1 MKKFLLS
8 LLLGVVVIAGSGKK
22 GRAQDVV
29 GGQAAANAHP
39 YFVSLIE
46 TTSPSTPPYSP
57 YCGGSLI
64 RPQWVL
70 TAGHCVYDFWTGN
83 IADSIDILTN
93 TYTLFNPNT
102 NHERITSD
110 FIAKHPAFDINGF
123 DLIGDVAL
131 IHLKSPSQHNTIQ
144 IIDPTNLAYEKP
156 NRDVQVVG
164 FGIYDTLNVFNQP
177 DTLQIVDIKVIA
189 NSVANH
195 PSRYNGEIDT
205 TMIVAGVLGE
215 HPQGAAAGDSGG
227 PLFATD
233 SAGNKIQIGIV
244 SFGMGNYSTGT
255 HPGVYTRVSAYR
267 AWIDSTILAYETSVG
282 LNNKIVK
289 RFSIS
294 QSGEN
299 ILVRLDEL
307 MNENLKVEII
317 NINGQL
323 IHSTDISANQQEIN
337 INHNDWAKGIYLVKI
352 HSNTVLFESKKLIK

>member
-1 MKKFLLS
+1 MKRYLLS
-8 LLLGVVVIAGSGKK
+8 LLLGVVVIVSSGRK
-22 GRAQDVV
+22 GHAQDVV
-29 GGQAAANAHP
+29 GGQTATNNQP

-46 TTSPSTPPYSP
+46 TTSPSAPYSP

-93 TYTLFNPNT
+93 IYTLSSPNS

-110 FIAKHPAFDINGF
+110 FIAKHPDFDINGF

-131 IHLKSPSQHNTIQ
+131 IHLKSPSQHSTIQ
-144 IIDPTNLAYEKP
+144 LIDPTNLAYEKP

-177 DTLQIVDIKVIA
+177 DSLQIVDIKVIA

-195 PSRYNGEIDT
+195 PSRYNGDIDT
-205 TMIVAGVLGE
+205 TMIVAGILGE

-244 SFGMGNYSTGT
+244 SFGMGNYSTGL

-299 ILVRLDEL
+299 ILVKLDEL

-323 IHSTDISANQQEIN
+323 IHSIDLAANQTEIS
-337 INHNDWAKGIYLVKI
+337 INHTDWAKGIYLVKI
-352 HSNTVLFESKKLIK
+352 HSNSVLFESKKLIK